1 MAYNNGYSM
10 GYQPMMPPY
19 TQMNMF
25 QQPNQQNTSQN
36 ANPNIVW
43 VQGENAAKSDI
54 VKQKQ
59 SIIYHEKEEQIK
71 ETRKN
76 TLKEK
81 YLKSADANG
90 MPSTKILDYT
100 IRDNTPITQQKADTV
115 DYVTKADLEDIRRE
129 LNVLKAKIE
138 PRNNKPSVRKE
149 A

>member
-43 VQGENAAKSDI
+43 VQGENAAKSYA
-54 VKQKQ
+54 VAPNT
-59 SIIYHEKEEQIK
+59 SIPLWDSESQTI
-71 ETRKN
+71 
-76 TLKEK
+76 

-100 IRDNTPITQQKADTV
+100 IRDNAPITQQKADTV
-115 DYVTKADLEDIRRE
+115 DYVTKADLEDIRHE